1 MAKKKYKLGQKVIF
15 VKSRVPFEEDQGVMN
30 RHIGTVGTITE
41 LEPSSND
48 DALLYDYIVQFNP
61 VDSYSVRED
70 EICKVTKVTKVLY
83 GL

>member
-15 VKSRVPFEEDQGVMN
+15 VKSRIPFEEDQGVMD

-41 LEPSSND
+41 LDVEEVQ
-48 DALLYDYIVQFNP
+48 YDYIVRFNDL
-61 VDSYSVRED
+61 DSYSVRED

>member
-41 LEPSSND
+41 FDVEEVQ
-48 DALLYDYIVQFNP
+48 YDYIVQFNDL
-61 VDSYSVRED
+61 DSYSVRED

>member
-15 VKSRVPFEEDQGVMN
+15 VKSRISFEEDQGVMD
-30 RHIGTVGTITE
+30 RHIGTIGTITE
-41 LEPSSND
+41 LEPPD
-48 DALLYDYIVQFNP
+48 EKIQYDYIVQFNA